1 MCIFIYTDCNNIDMC
16 VKIATYMY
24 TIFLCWYNCMY
35 TSVHLLVHGT
45 WMRIQVTAT
54 YDQWSIETQLHG
66 HS

>member
-1 MCIFIYTDCNNIDMC
+1 MC